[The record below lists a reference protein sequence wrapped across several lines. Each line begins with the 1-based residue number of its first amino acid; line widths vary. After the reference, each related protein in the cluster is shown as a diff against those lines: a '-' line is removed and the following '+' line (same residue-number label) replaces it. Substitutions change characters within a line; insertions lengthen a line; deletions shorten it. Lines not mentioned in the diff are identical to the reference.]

1 VDIELVTDVDQLR
14 QYVPSWDELA
24 DRVSQPRAGG
34 AIVAAWARHMMPPGS
49 ELRVWLALDGSDVVG
64 VLPLVAET
72 MVRDRLRLLP
82 PTTEM
87 MFGTVP
93 IALPDRV
100 HEVVKAVAGDFALR
114 SEAVDLTSI
123 FWLPA
128 GSPWMDALGELHPAP
143 DWVTAKSEYSSNYTS
158 IAAGMDSWLE
168 QRHTE
173 FRRTVRRRGRR
184 AAEQGFRLFTT
195 EDPEEIVQ
203 RLPLLQSF
211 YLRRQEERGGGGYQ
225 FDANMM
231 CALETTLEMSRRGRF
246 ALSVL
251 ENDDAAIGIQLVLR
265 AGTRLSCWITGY
277 DAEWSR
283 LGPGIAAMLEAL
295 TAGAEAGCEIADLGV
310 GDQPYK
316 DDILDAAFPLES
328 VTWCTPRLA
337 RLLHLTTV
345 STSVGQSDNDAEVP
359 GIDL

>member
-1 VDIELVTDVDQLR
+1 
-14 QYVPSWDELA
+14 
-24 DRVSQPRAGG
+24 
-34 AIVAAWARHMMPPGS
+34 
-49 ELRVWLALDGSDVVG
+49 VG

-93 IALPDRV
+93 LALPDRE
-100 HEVVKAVAGDFALR
+100 HEVVEAVARDFALR

-128 GSPWMDALGELHPAP
+128 GSPWIGALSDRHTAP
-143 DWVTAKSEYSSNYTS
+143 DWVTAMSQYTSNYTN

-173 FRRTVRRRGRR
+173 FRRTIRRRARR
-184 AAEQGFRLFTT
+184 ASEQGFRLFTI
-195 EDPEEIVQ
+195 EDPAEIVQ
-203 RLPLLQSF
+203 RLPRLQTL
-211 YLRRQEERGGGGYQ
+211 YVRRQQERGGGGYV
-225 FDANMM
+225 FDSNMID
-231 CALETTLEMSRRGRF
+231 ALQTAIDLSRRGRF

-251 ENDDAAIGIQLVLR
+251 ESDDAVIGMQLVLR

-277 DAEWSR
+277 DDEWSR

-295 TAGAEAGCEIADLGV
+295 TAGVEVNCEIADLGV
-310 GDQPYK
+310 GDQSYK

-328 VTWCTPRLA
+328 VTWCRPRVA
-337 RLLHLTTV
+337 RLLHFETQDT
-345 STSVGQSDNDAEVP
+345 STPDGDGDGDASHPIRSDV
-359 GIDL
+359 